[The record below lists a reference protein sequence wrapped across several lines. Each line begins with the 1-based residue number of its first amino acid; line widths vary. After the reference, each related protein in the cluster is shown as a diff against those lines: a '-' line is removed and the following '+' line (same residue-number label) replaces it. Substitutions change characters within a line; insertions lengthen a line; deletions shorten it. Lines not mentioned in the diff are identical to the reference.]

1 LEVDVQQGN
10 FKILRLLPQV
20 LILFLV
26 EKWNPPSRLETTEIG
41 KKTEGILGVSQY
53 LVRTYISKPLCYLH
67 YRSLLMPPLSFLL
80 YMYR

>member
-26 EKWNPPSRLETTEIG
+26 EKWILPSRSEIAEIG
-41 KKTEGILGVSQY
+41 QKTEGILGVKSWNAFT
-53 LVRTYISKPLCYLH
+53 VI
-67 YRSLLMPPLSFLL
+67 FL
-80 YMYR
+80 